1 MTESPTTAE
10 FRYRDGAL
18 SAEAVPLARIAEEVG
33 TPFYCYSAGAL
44 QRAYRTLAAALDGL
58 PATICYSLKAN
69 SNLAVVRT
77 LAALG
82 AGADVV
88 SEGEAR
94 QALAAGIPA
103 ARIVFSGV
111 GKTRDE
117 LAFALDSGIGQIN
130 VESAD
135 ELELLGKLA
144 AAGGAPVAVAVR
156 VNPDV
161 DARSHDKISTGRKE
175 DKFGVD
181 FTRAKEIYARARAL
195 AGVEPVGIAM
205 HIGSQ
210 ITDLAP
216 YRAAFKRLAELVG
229 ALRAEGHDVARLD
242 LGGGL
247 GISYGDAAPPPSA
260 ADYAALVRKIL
271 APLGCKLQFEPGRS
285 IAGNAGVLVTRVLY
299 TKPGESRSFVIV
311 DAAMN
316 DLKRPALYGAYHA
329 IVPVAEPA
337 ADAAESPVDVVGPVC
352 ETGDTFATGRALPP
366 VAAGDL
372 LALCSAGAYG
382 AVMSSSYNSRPLA
395 AEVLVSGARF
405 AVVRP
410 RQTYEEM
417 LGRDRIPDWLD
428 EPAEGADLDGG
439 DLDGAAAETPVP
451 ERGVA

>member
-1 MTESPTTAE
+1 MNEAPITAE
-10 FRYRDGAL
+10 FRYRDGVL
-18 SAEAVPLARIAEEVG
+18 GAEAVPLARIAEEVG
-33 TPFYCYSAGAL
+33 TPFYCYSVGAL
-44 QRAYRTLAAALDGL
+44 ERAYRTLATALDGL

-94 QALAAGIPA
+94 RAIAAGIPA
-103 ARIVFSGV
+103 RRIVFSGV

-117 LAFALDSGIGQIN
+117 LAFALDCGIGQVN

-135 ELELLGKLA
+135 ELELLGELA
-144 AAGGAPVAVAVR
+144 AAGGARMAVAVR
-156 VNPDV
+156 VNPDI
-161 DARSHDKISTGRKE
+161 DARTHEKIATGRKE

-181 FTRAKEIYARARAL
+181 FAQAKAIYARAREISGL
-195 AGVEPVGIAM
+195 EPVGIAM

-210 ITDLAP
+210 IDDLEP
-216 YRAAFKRLAELVG
+216 FRAAFTRLAELVG
-229 ALRAEGHDVARLD
+229 ELRAQGHEVARLD

-247 GISYGDAAPPPSA
+247 GIDYGDAPAPPSA
-260 ADYAALVRKIL
+260 AEYGDLVRQIV
-271 APLGCKLQFEPGRS
+271 APLGCELQFEPGRS
-285 IAGNAGVLVTRVLY
+285 IAGNAGVLVARVLY
-299 TKPGESRSFVIV
+299 TKPGGSRSFVIV

-316 DLKRPALYGAYHA
+316 DLQRPALYGAYHA

-337 ADAAESPVDVVGPVC
+337 AGAPEKPVDVVGPIC
-352 ETGDTFATGRALPP
+352 ETGDTFAMGRTLPP

-372 LALCSAGAYG
+372 LAFCSAGAYG
-382 AVMSSSYNSRPLA
+382 AVMSSNFNSRPLV
-395 AEVLVSGARF
+395 AEVLVGGARF

-410 RQTYEEM
+410 RQTYDEM
-417 LGRDRIPDWLD
+417 FGRDRIPDWLD
-428 EPAEGADLDGG
+428 EPADVADRD
-439 DLDGAAAETPVP
+439 DGANAAPVA